1 MYSNRPIYIL
11 FLLIVT
17 ISTLAYYCPT
27 ITIQPLTDNNLITLP
42 IAIKNRILHDP
53 AGEFMYIYKHGNNVQ
68 YFFCGKAVSRAELII
83 NILKKTISPFG
94 YNIPDGEYLMSMH
107 DGAHRSI
114 GWPILAFSGDKQL
127 VANSQTVLMPDPE
140 AIEGYN
146 LLFDNIRKNLTKYS
160 WAQKISKIFWRGK
173 TTGLIKNMNDLNGFA
188 RIRFINYSADL
199 DFVDAGFTGY
209 PQLNPEFVN
218 YISTIDRFALKK
230 TVSPADS
237 IAYKYLIDIDGN
249 SCSYS
254 RMAWILYSNS
264 VLFKHQSSNIQWYYD
279 RLKPY
284 VHYIPIAEDFSNLA
298 QQFAWAE
305 ANQDKVQQI
314 IRNANVLAKITFGN
328 YSIKMSIV
336 RSLQKY
342 HEIVNKLEAEA
353 TIANT

>member
-1 MYSNRPIYIL
+1 MV
-11 FLLIVT
+11 LL
-17 ISTLAYYCPT
+17 
-27 ITIQPLTDNNLITLP
+27 
-42 IAIKNRILHDP
+42 
-53 AGEFMYIYKHGNNVQ
+53 E
-68 YFFCGKAVSRAELII
+68 
-83 NILKKTISPFG
+83 
-94 YNIPDGEYLMSMH
+94 
-107 DGAHRSI
+107 
-114 GWPILAFSGDKQL
+114 
-127 VANSQTVLMPDPE
+127 
-140 AIEGYN
+140 
-146 LLFDNIRKNLTKYS
+146 
-160 WAQKISKIFWRGK
+160 
-173 TTGLIKNMNDLNGFA
+173 
-188 RIRFINYSADL
+188 RFINYSADL